1 MKAFL
6 RYLVQR
12 NRIGLAGGAIF
23 LLLAAMALV
32 PGWFAP
38 HDPLAMTPAA
48 MAPPGPEFPLGS
60 DRYGRDILSRIV
72 YGLRVSF
79 SVGILAVAVATLVG
93 SALGMVAG
101 YFGRGVDYLIMRVMD
116 TIFAFPSL
124 LLAIALAAVM
134 GAGLPSV
141 IVAIGIIYTPIFARV
156 ARAPTLS
163 VKEQEFVTAAVA
175 IGGSSPRILFRHVLP
190 NILTP
195 IVVQMALSLSSAVI
209 VEAALSFLGLGAV
222 PPTPS
227 LGSMLSEARAFMEL
241 APWTVLYPG
250 LALAGL
256 VLSVNLLGDAVQ
268 DLLDPHHRGEGI
280 RG

>member
-1 MKAFL
+1 
-6 RYLVQR
+6 
-12 NRIGLAGGAIF
+12 
-23 LLLAAMALV
+23 
-32 PGWFAP
+32 
-38 HDPLAMTPAA
+38 
-48 MAPPGPEFPLGS
+48 
-60 DRYGRDILSRIV
+60 
-72 YGLRVSF
+72 
-79 SVGILAVAVATLVG
+79 
-93 SALGMVAG
+93 MVAG
-101 YFGRGVDYLIMRVMD
+101 YFGRGVDYLVMRVMD

-222 PPTPS
+222 PPTPA

-241 APWTVLYPG
+241 APWAVVYPG

-268 DLLDPHHRGEGI
+268 DLLDPHHRGEGV